1 VTLNFIAA
9 RKTRTPRT
17 DRSFAERHVD
27 ASEAVRRHLDNVEI
41 GSPLLY
47 PF

>member
-1 VTLNFIAA
+1 MAFPFSFTRKAKAHGRHSDRHAEA
-9 RKTRTPRT
+9 R
-17 DRSFAERHVD
+17 
-27 ASEAVRRHLDNVEI
+27 EAVRSHLDRVEI

>member
-1 VTLNFIAA
+1 MALTLSFHKK
-9 RKTRTPRT
+9 R
-17 DRSFAERHVD
+17 DRSNRTTRDHAE
-27 ASEAVRRHLDNVEI
+27 ASEAVRRHLDKVEI

>member
-1 VTLNFIAA
+1 MAFPFSFS
-9 RKTRTPRT
+9 RKAK
-17 DRSFAERHVD
+17 DRGRRRDDRRHAN
-27 ASEAVRRHLDNVEI
+27 ASEAVRSHLDRVEI